1 MDLTK
6 GCVPFSEKKIF
17 GDAHKKE
24 MLNDKKEGRRKE
36 YTQDVK
42 FIHVDWNY
50 NEIPMSQFTLA
61 NFGISIA
68 ETVHLLELLIPKT
81 MPLVNQTYE
90 LEMF

>member
-1 MDLTK
+1 MR
-6 GCVPFSEKKIF
+6 PFQKKNIF

-24 MLNDKKEGRRKE
+24 MLNDKKEGRRK
-36 YTQDVK
+36 D
-42 FIHVDWNY
+42 